1 MAAPTP
7 DPVPFADR
15 GRLLTAPVGGLF
27 VLVLTLAATILLR
40 EVASLIVPLLFG
52 VFLALV
58 ASPLVEGLARRGL
71 RRSAALTITI
81 LVVLVLILGTVAIV
95 GISVGQLVVL
105 VPTYEDRL
113 ASVITSVRTLLEGLG
128 IDADPQALLSII
140 PPEQIASLIRAVAS
154 TISSAGLAILI
165 VVLTMIYALVGAASI
180 RTRAERAFGPDH
192 ALLVGV
198 QRFGIDLRRYL
209 IVRAQLGLFAAVL
222 VLVLLFVLGVPLPA
236 LWAFLVFA
244 ASFIPNIGVIV
255 AVIPPTILALLDSGL
270 GAAAAVVI
278 GYTAINFIQDN
289 FLQPLV
295 LGSELN
301 LTPLVVFVAVVVWAW
316 VLGAAGALLAVP
328 LTVGLV
334 AILEAFSTSRGI
346 ALLMRSKVDEPA
358 GLVPDPPSVGK
369 AGGTPTAA

>member
-1 MAAPTP
+1 MTP
-7 DPVPFADR
+7 DPSPAADR
-15 GRLLTAPVGGLF
+15 GRLLAAPVGGLF
-27 VLVLTLAATILLR
+27 VLVLALAAAILLR
-40 EVASLIVPLLFG
+40 DVASLIVPLLFG

-58 ASPLVEGLARRGL
+58 ASPLVERLARRGV
-71 RRSAALTITI
+71 RRSVALAVTI
-81 LVVLVLILGTVAIV
+81 LLVLVLILGTVAIV

-113 ASVITSVRTLLEGLG
+113 TGVIDSARSLLEGLG

-140 PPEQIASLIRAVAS
+140 PPEQIAALIRSTAS
-154 TISSAGLAILI
+154 TISSAGLAVLI

-198 QRFGIDLRRYL
+198 QRFGVDLRRYL

-222 VLVLLFVLGVPLPA
+222 VLVLLLVLGVPLPA

-270 GAAAAVVI
+270 GAAVAVVI
-278 GYTAINFIQDN
+278 GYTAVNFIQDN

-295 LGSELN
+295 LGTELN

-316 VLGAAGALLAVP
+316 ILGAAGALLAVP

-334 AILEAFSTSRGI
+334 AILEAFPASRGI
-346 ALLMRSKVDEPA
+346 AVLMRSKIDEPA
-358 GLVPDPPSVGK
+358 GLVADPPS
-369 AGGTPTAA
+369 AGMAGRTPTAA

>member
-1 MAAPTP
+1 MAATTP
-7 DPVPFADR
+7 DPIPGADR
-15 GRLLTAPVGGLF
+15 GRLLAAPIGGLF
-27 VLVLTLAATILLR
+27 VLVLALAAAILLR
-40 EVASLIVPLLFG
+40 DVASLIVPLLFG

-58 ASPLVEGLARRGL
+58 ASPLVERLARRGV
-71 RRSAALTITI
+71 RRSVALAATI
-81 LVVLVLILGTVAIV
+81 LLVLVLILGTVAIV

-113 ASVITSVRTLLEGLG
+113 TGVIDSARSVLEGFG
-128 IDADPQALLSII
+128 IDADPQALLSIV
-140 PPEQIASLIRAVAS
+140 PPEQIASLIRSIAS
-154 TISSAGLAILI
+154 TISSAGLAVLI

-198 QRFGIDLRRYL
+198 QRFGADLRRYL
-209 IVRAQLGLFAAVL
+209 IVRAQLGLFAAAL
-222 VLVLLFVLGVPLPA
+222 VLVLLLVLGVPLPA

-270 GAAAAVVI
+270 GAAVAVVI

-295 LGSELN
+295 LGTELN

-316 VLGAAGALLAVP
+316 ILGAAGALLAVP
-328 LTVGLV
+328 LTVGVV
-334 AILEAFSTSRGI
+334 AILEAFPASRGI
-346 ALLMRSKVDEPA
+346 AVLMRSKIDEPA
-358 GLVPDPPSVGK
+358 GLVPDPQSVGM
-369 AGGTPTAA
+369 AGGPTGA